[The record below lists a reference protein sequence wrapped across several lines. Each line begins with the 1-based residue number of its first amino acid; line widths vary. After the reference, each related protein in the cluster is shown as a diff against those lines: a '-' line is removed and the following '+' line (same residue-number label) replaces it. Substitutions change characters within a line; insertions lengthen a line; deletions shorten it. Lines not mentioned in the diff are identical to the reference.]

1 MAKTITVDKVTYEV
15 LEESNYPRD
24 EKLIFQLRKNN
35 KYEYVLGLWNEMLGQ
50 PVRKVW
56 KIVGI
61 VKES

>member
-1 MAKTITVDKVTYEV
+1 MAKTIIVDKVTYEV

>member
-1 MAKTITVDKVTYEV
+1 MAKTITVDKVIYEV